1 MSQRY
6 LRAAYYELPE
16 GSSVTRRDAIIALVG
31 AAIGAVLGTAGALLV
46 ALMIAPLCVNRPGC
60 GVGDR

>member
-46 ALMIAPLCVNRPGC
+46 ALMT
-60 GVGDR
+60 GDQ